1 MSSATRTR
9 IMPAFAQAGGGTK
22 RLHRMSNKEAAA
34 ASNFIR
40 QVIDEDLRNGRNDG
54 RVATRFP
61 PEPNGYLHLGHAK
74 SICLNFGIARDYGG
88 TCNLRFDDTNPEKEN
103 VDFVEAIKQDVR
115 WLGFDWTDL
124 FFASDY
130 FDRLYGFA
138 EDLIRAGKAYVCDL
152 DAEQMREYRGTL
164 TEAGRDSPY
173 RERSVEENLDLF
185 RRMRAGEF
193 GNGERVLR
201 AKIDMASPNIN
212 LRDPTLYRIRR
223 GAVHHQTGE
232 AWPIYPMY
240 DYTHTI
246 SDALEGIT
254 HSLCTLEFEDH
265 RPLYNWF
272 LDNLDVPA
280 QPRQYEF
287 GRLNLEYTVLSKRKL
302 TELVAEGHVQG
313 WDDPRM
319 PTIAGIRRRGFPP
332 AAVRDFCERIGVTKS
347 DGMVEMALLENSVR
361 EELDASAPRA
371 MAVLDPL
378 RVVID
383 DYPEGRVESVTAAN
397 HPKDEGMGSRGIPF
411 TRELYIDRG
420 DFMEVPPNSK
430 FKRLVLGGEVRLR
443 NAYVIRCDRVVRNE
457 AGDIVE
463 LRCSHDSAT
472 LGANPE
478 GRKVKGVIHWV
489 SASHGVPA
497 EVRLYDRLFNI
508 PNPGAAKDRDWRA
521 DLNPESL
528 VTVQAVLE
536 PSLAEAPVGSRFQ
549 FEREGYFCVDN
560 VDSAPGRPVFNRT
573 ITLRDTWA
581 KLAAR
586 G

>member
-1 MSSATRTR
+1 
-9 IMPAFAQAGGGTK
+9 
-22 RLHRMSNKEAAA
+22 MSNNEAA

-40 QVIDEDLRNGRNDG
+40 QIIDEDLKSGRNAG

-74 SICLNFGIARDYGG
+74 SICLNFGIAQDYGG

-103 VDFVEAIKQDVR
+103 VEYIEAIKEDVR
-115 WLGFDWTDL
+115 WLGYRWTEL

-130 FDRLYGFA
+130 FEPLYGFA

-152 DAEQMREYRGTL
+152 GAEQMRDYRGTL
-164 TEAGRDSPY
+164 TEAGRDSPF

-193 GNGERVLR
+193 EDGARVLR

-240 DYTHTI
+240 DYTHTL

-272 LDNLDVPA
+272 LENLDVPA

-319 PTIAGIRRRGFPP
+319 PTIAAIRRRGYPP
-332 AAVRDFCERIGVTKS
+332 EAVQDFCDRIGVTKS

-361 EELDASAPRA
+361 EALDATAPRA
-371 MAVLDPL
+371 MAVLNPL
-378 RVVID
+378 KVVIEN
-383 DYPEGRVESVTAAN
+383 YPEGQVEEAVAAN
-397 HPKDEGMGSRGIPF
+397 HPKDEAMGSRLIPF
-411 TRELYIDRG
+411 TREVYIDRN
-420 DFMEVPPNSK
+420 DFMEVAPNNK
-430 FKRLVLGGEVRLR
+430 YKRLALGGEVRLR
-443 NAYVIRCDRVVRNE
+443 NAYVIRCDRAIKNE
-457 AGDIVE
+457 AGDVVE
-463 LRCSHDSAT
+463 LRCSYDPAT

-497 EVRLYDRLFNI
+497 EVRLYDRLFTV
-508 PNPGAAKDRDWRA
+508 PNPGAVRDHDWRD

-528 VTVQAVLE
+528 IILQAVVE
-536 PSLAEAPVGSRFQ
+536 PMLSGASAGASFQ
-549 FEREGYFCVDN
+549 FEREGYFCVDSR
-560 VDSAPGRPVFNRT
+560 DSAPERLVFNRT

-581 KLAAR
+581 KLSAR
-586 G
+586 S